1 MVFCVKARI
10 NRDSQLL
17 ARLNNST
24 ELELEDDLLESTFQ
38 TTVNDESAK
47 HTSQDQDDLSDL
59 LIEIEFPIGSINV
72 LNSYFGMEILSFLWY
87 ICAYR

>member
-24 ELELEDDLLESTFQ
+24 ERELEDELLANAFQ
-38 TTVNDESAK
+38 ITVNDESAK

-59 LIEIEFPIGSINV
+59 MIEIEFPIGSINV
-72 LNSYFGMEILSFLWY
+72 LNSYFGMGILSFLWY
-87 ICAYR
+87 ICV